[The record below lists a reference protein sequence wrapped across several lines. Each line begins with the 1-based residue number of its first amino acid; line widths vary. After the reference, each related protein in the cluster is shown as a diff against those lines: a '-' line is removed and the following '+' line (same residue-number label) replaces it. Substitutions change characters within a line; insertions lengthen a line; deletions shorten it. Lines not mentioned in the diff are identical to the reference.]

1 VPFGRPGSLLSG
13 SRVAGPAGGIPN
25 FLAAVA
31 AVRAGTGNA
40 RIIFAGDSTT
50 RGYNAVIPGADI
62 FAQAYPTVLAPLLEA
77 ATALDCR
84 ADQAFVGSGNMGPYA
99 WGDGRI
105 STTMTHLTGGVGGFF
120 RATAAG
126 SITLTPGYSWDSVDI
141 YYVRTTTIGFTY
153 QIGAGAPVAPVVS
166 GLPQPVPAKI
176 TVTKPAGSET
186 LTLAW
191 TAGDFRLAGVHF
203 YNAADRLVQFFN
215 AGVAGAQISNITTS
229 TAGTGGLSWIPFWDG
244 DLVIMDFGINDFFVS
259 KPIATFKS
267 EFQTAINA
275 FRAAG
280 CDVILKTPVPTSIAG
295 TPPQTDY
302 IQAVRDLA
310 TVNRAPL
317 IDGYAA
323 WGSWAAANALGYF
336 SDATHPS
343 ALGYAN
349 IASLVVAVLAA
360 LIPPAPSGGAF
371 LLEAGGDLLLEDGT
385 PLLLE

>member
-13 SRVAGPAGGIPN
+13 SRVAGPAGGVPN
-25 FLAAVA
+25 FLAAIA

-40 RIIFAGDSTT
+40 RIIFSGDSTT
-50 RGYNAVIPGADI
+50 RGYNAAIAGGAI

-77 ATALDCR
+77 ARGLDCR
-84 ADQAFVGSGNMGPYA
+84 ADQGFIGSGNMGPYA
-99 WGDGRI
+99 WGDSRI

-120 RATAAG
+120 RGLAVS
-126 SITLTPGYSWDSVDI
+126 SITFTPGYSWDTVDI
-141 YYVRTTTIGFTY
+141 YYVRTSTIGFSY
-153 QIGAGAPVAPVVS
+153 QIGAGGVVFPTVS
-166 GLPQPVPAKI
+166 GLPQPAPAMISVSKA
-176 TVTKPAGSET
+176 PGSET

-191 TAGDFRLAGVHF
+191 SAGDFRLAGVHF

-229 TAGTGGLSWIPFWDG
+229 TAGTGGLSWIPFWNG
-244 DLVIMDFGINDFFVS
+244 DLAIMDFGLNDFFVS

-275 FRAAG
+275 FRASG

-310 TVNRAPL
+310 AANRAPL

-323 WGSWAAANALGYF
+323 WGSWAAANALGYY

-349 IASLVVAVLAA
+349 IASLVSAALAA
-360 LIPPAPSGGAF
+360 LIPPAPGAGAI
-371 LLEAGGDLLLEDGT
+371 LLEDGTPLLLEDGT